1 MSETDVV
8 GYRLGQVNLVVS
20 DLERSRKFY
29 ERLGWRFEAMGDQAL
44 MAELSE
50 GLLVALHLRAFARR
64 WDEGYDDDTGGATV
78 FDVFLPD
85 RESVDRLHAEFVN
98 EGHTSRQAP
107 MDAFWGPR
115 YAIVEDPDGYLLGLK
130 SPR

>member
-1 MSETDVV
+1 MTETDVV

-29 ERLGWRFEAMGDQAL
+29 ERLGWRFETMGDQAL
-44 MAELSE
+44 MAEVPG
-50 GLLVALHLRAFARR
+50 GLLVALHLRAFAKT
-64 WDEGYDDDTGGATV
+64 WDEGYDGGTGGATV

-85 RESVDRLHAEFVN
+85 RESVDRLHAEFVDDGN
-98 EGHTSRQAP
+98 RTHQPP

-115 YAIVEDPDGYLLGLK
+115 YAVVEDPDGYLLGLK

>member
-1 MSETDVV
+1 
-8 GYRLGQVNLVVS
+8 
-20 DLERSRKFY
+20 
-29 ERLGWRFEAMGDQAL
+29 MGDQAL
-44 MAELSE
+44 MAEVPG
-50 GLLVALHLRAFARR
+50 GLLVALHLRAFAKT
-64 WDEGYDDDTGGATV
+64 WDEGSDGRTGDAAV

-85 RESVDRLHAEFVN
+85 RESVDRLYAEFVN
-98 EGHTSRQAP
+98 EGNRSHQAP